1 MPKQVSVTVADDHDG
16 FYVSIPVSAKMNVAA
31 LKEQVLNFVRDR
43 LYEAEQN
50 DVIQTNKPSFMVKV
64 NAAKVI

>member
-1 MPKQVSVTVADDHDG
+1 MLRSVSVDVEVGHDG
-16 FYVSIPVSAKMNVAA
+16 FYVSIPVTAKITVAA